1 MKPKWLN
8 YLEITSGD
16 GMNNFQMDYGGLK
29 YGGRIDFVPFGLFT
43 RMGQFRQADIV
54 RENSP
59 KLVFGGYYSYNDG
72 ISSRRGRVGGDI
84 VFLNSDQE
92 ESLPDYQKYGVDFLF
107 KYKGFSM
114 LGEYLNTKANIPSDI
129 AYF

>member
-1 MKPKWLN
+1 MFLQTLHSFLLVFFTYW
-8 YLEITSGD
+8 IVTGI
-16 GMNNFQMDYGGLK
+16 YGGLK

-92 ESLPDYQKYGVDFLF
+92 ESLPDYQKYGVDF
-107 KYKGFSM
+107 
-114 LGEYLNTKANIPSDI
+114 YLNIKDLMV
-129 AYF
+129 